1 LVALAGSLASVQC
14 KFLDAAM
21 KDMRIMDDNAAGSTQ
36 KDTSKMNDEEK
47 AKYQQEQD
55 KARDQFVQAQ
65 SRYQANTQM
74 FSMVANMTATSL
86 KSLGEGLTAI
96 ARKQ

>member
-1 LVALAGSLASVQC
+1 
-14 KFLDAAM
+14 
-21 KDMRIMDDNAAGSTQ
+21 
-36 KDTSKMNDEEK
+36 
-47 AKYQQEQD
+47 
-55 KARDQFVQAQ
+55 
-65 SRYQANTQM
+65 M